1 MTILIMMK
9 NQLTKIMKQITKH
22 NPVKRKNLIKQKR
35 KFKEKKVLH
44 LLNQVVNFLL
54 IMYKSKKIIKV
65 KS

>member
-1 MTILIMMK
+1 MK
-9 NQLTKIMKQITKH
+9 NQLTKIMKKITKH